1 MNNRRSF
8 ITGIKSITLSV
19 KEKKFLQQYKP
30 WGVILFS
37 RNIKSLKQAK
47 KLTDQI
53 KKIFKDKS
61 YPILIDQEGGRVN
74 RLKKIINTDHL
85 TGEFFGKL
93 YLKDKKKFYNYY
105 KIFTKQTS
113 LLLKSIGANINTLP
127 ILDLRLKGSSS
138 IIGDR
143 SFSKNPKTV
152 SKIGDICINNFHSN
166 NIGTVIKHIPGHG
179 LAKVDSHKLT
189 PTVNKNLKYLIK
201 NDFSTF
207 KKKSSLFAMTAHIIY
222 TNIDETNTAT
232 HSKKIIKLIR
242 NNINF
247 KNIIMSD
254 DISMKSLK
262 NSINVNTLKAFNA
275 GCDLVLHCN
284 GNFKEMCDVANNS
297 PLLNKFIIKKTS
309 QFYKI
314 IS

>member
-37 RNIKSLKQAK
+37 RNITSLKQAK

-53 KKIFKDKS
+53 KNIFNDKN

-74 RLKKIINTDHL
+74 RLKKIFNADPL
-85 TGEFFGKL
+85 TGAFFGKL
-93 YLKDKKKFYNYY
+93 YFKDKKKFYNYY
-105 KIFTKQTS
+105 KIFIKQTS
-113 LLLKSIGANINTLP
+113 SLLKSIGANINTLP
-127 ILDLRLKGSSS
+127 VLDLKLKGSSS

-143 SFSKNPKTV
+143 SFSKDPKIV

-166 NIGTVIKHIPGHG
+166 KIGTVIKHIPGHG

-189 PTVNKNLKYLIK
+189 PTVNKNLKYLLQ

-222 TNIDETNTAT
+222 NDVDKTNTAT
-232 HSKKIIKLIR
+232 HSKKIIQLIR
-242 NNINF
+242 NSIKF
-247 KNIIMSD
+247 KGIIMSD

-262 NSINVNTLKAFNA
+262 SSIKVNTLRAFNA

-284 GNFKEMCDVANNS
+284 GNFKEMSDVAIHS
-297 PLLNKFIIKKTS
+297 PLISKFIIKKTS